1 MFRQEHPARLGGVTD
16 DVVMVDLHLISGR
29 SPSITIRPRR
39 CSDSM
44 TVVDQP
50 GALGDLSPD
59 QAKEL
64 CVRSMQLMA
73 NGTRAQ
79 FDELIHPDAVN
90 REAKDEPPESRGR
103 GPTAFYATAL
113 WLREW
118 FDDLAFDVHDVVV
131 EGDIVVIHNTMSGRQ
146 TGTAT
151 IYGEDGS
158 VLQALP
164 ATGKRFATTQTHWF
178 RLRDGLLVE
187 HWANRDDQ
195 GTAMQ
200 LGWVPPT
207 PWFLLRMFLATRRAR
222 RREATRP
229 RYE

>member
-1 MFRQEHPARLGGVTD
+1 MTVIDQPNALGGLNVE
-16 DVVMVDLHLISGR
+16 
-29 SPSITIRPRR
+29 
-39 CSDSM
+39 
-44 TVVDQP
+44 
-50 GALGDLSPD
+50 

-64 CVRSMQLMA
+64 CVRSMQLMV

-79 FDELIHPDAVN
+79 FEEVLHPDAVN

-103 GPTAFYATAL
+103 GPAAFYATAL

-118 FDDLAFDVHDVVV
+118 FDDLAFEVHEVVS
-131 EGDIVVIHNTMSGRQ
+131 ENDLVVIHNTMSGRH

-151 IYGEDGS
+151 IYGEDGR
-158 VLQALP
+158 VAQAMP
-164 ATGKRFATTQTHWF
+164 PTGKRFATTQTHWF
-178 RLRDGLLVE
+178 RLQGGLVVE

-200 LGWVPPT
+200 LGWLPPA
-207 PWFLLRMFLATRRAR
+207 PWFLVRALLATRRAR